1 VVWVLLERVAKVGRL
16 VSGLRRGAAKRAAA
30 EEAQRTDAV
39 ELADVRA
46 PPRPEAGA
54 SDNARQR
61 EDAEKDEKAHEL

>member
-30 EEAQRTDAV
+30 EEARRTDAV

-46 PPRPEAGA
+46 PPRV
-54 SDNARQR
+54 
-61 EDAEKDEKAHEL
+61 EDHSIQPGEVGDEKAHEL